1 MQVSTERTFQL
12 TALLNA
18 WVLSWK
24 EGQWERGAVGRTS
37 PTLLT
42 QLDSCAH
49 PWENCSHP
57 SPGQLCPSHRGQSRP
72 LALAAFTLN
81 QNCLLPADFWQHPTQ
96 LTVIRL
102 RVHEDDGHLHPNIT
116 GRKSSSVK
124 NAAQHS
130 PTLSPTG
137 SSPYLEVRS
146 PRMLWQQERRDRN
159 EPRQRREVLDS
170 ALDMWKTVDN
180 RSGGVGV
187 REQPRNPRRAG
198 QE

>member
-18 WVLSWK
+18 WVFSWK
-24 EGQWERGAVGRTS
+24 EGQGVLWGGHLPPCSHRVGAA
-37 PTLLT
+37 

-49 PWENCSHP
+49 PMGKLLPPLSRTA
-57 SPGQLCPSHRGQSRP
+57 GQLCPSHRGQSRP
-72 LALAAFTLN
+72 LALAVFTLN
-81 QNCLLPADFWQHPTQ
+81 QNCLLPADFWQHPAQ
-96 LTVIRL
+96 LTVIGL
-102 RVHEDDGHLHPNIT
+102 RVHEDDGQLHPNIT

-124 NAAQHS
+124 NPAQHS

-159 EPRQRREVLDS
+159 EPRQRR
-170 ALDMWKTVDN
+170 
-180 RSGGVGV
+180 GGVRLCFRHV
-187 REQPRNPRRAG
+187 EDSC
-198 QE
+198 